1 MKNYIAIILILV
13 VAVLAHSAS
22 TDYRIGSVDPDV
34 TEKYMLPGWIN
45 MDGASVSSVPYRN
58 ANVISLQDGFH
69 INYRGKDYSALSIYY
84 DGSIV
89 LGESTK
95 ELSVVKNPRVVP
107 AKGWLQWSIPVK
119 WKSVT
124 DTILP
129 PEPSGDSLFE
139 NYTVVEFGPFDVRE
153 NNSSQHQETNSYSV
167 QVVFYT
173 DGEIQVQSWRHTP
186 RNENV
191 QMNDWKEASVFNGTT
206 WQKITEAPPTEM
218 DIFKNGKLREGW
230 IAKGFDKA
238 DSKIASLSIN
248 QANQLVFD
256 MGTDTYAGALV
267 AYDYSR
273 EHPVVGGIDGIDFS
287 FGYSPVIIPV
297 TSTIYYWY
305 FNEVP
310 VDYTIHSKYPELVFS
325 DLGFVC
331 NWYAADGSTTR
342 NLVGRLGTGAAY
354 VQLKPSFYNY
364 SWWQMNGFSED
375 NLVWFDT
382 DPVVFRPAPA
392 FKFQK
397 SFEQPITIAY
407 NSISYKLRQLP
418 GVRILPPKT
427 AYTLTTSSTGEGRIL
442 VKTPLGTS
450 PYPLFKEELVRA
462 EIRASVG
469 YKIKKVTLNNVVIF
483 NDGAFVQESE
493 LGTNAAFASW
503 IKPSGYKPDEM
514 LAFETVAEMD
524 MDLHVDFEPCG
535 GRVLD
540 PVIPEMVIRRNF
552 RDPENT
558 ILGRRNASAIVRGS
572 FGEKV
577 EKLDSLIAQDNMGN
591 TIPYKYVVSA
601 YYTDDYGARDVFPG
615 SFVHDTSGFEY
626 VDMACK
632 ACIHKAND
640 YYDGSDPFD
649 KPDALGTAY
658 VKYDRRY
665 GSGDGSNGTS
675 YGIADAS
682 FVDFPEQAESW
693 TLPAANDHDFIPKDD
708 LTPNSIATY
717 YVARMSSSSTYIKHS
732 LTVARDVEG
741 RFTQTISNSKGQTVA
756 TWRILGDKEYVVK
769 YHYDDYDRLD
779 TITPDGNSKLAIKYE
794 YSDKGYGVTKI
805 TDPERGITRIVYDK
819 FGRTRFIQNAAQR
832 ARSSDYRFTAKIY
845 DDLGREIA
853 VVEVVKGHS
862 FGNPDAVLDPM
873 NYIPYNRTH
882 YGMPDAQTL
891 KNYGLNVDATLIS
904 SILSNMQNI
913 REKNVGATFA
923 YDADGNL
930 AVAKMASYD
939 RIGRKTRQWI
949 IYMLPGVPAVQ
960 LSYDYNSA
968 DELVHSSFAE
978 WNGSSFKTR
987 AQRYRRYDAAG
998 RLVSIQDE
1006 NRSDLAKYEY
1016 TRDGNV
1022 KSKSYYDK
1030 GVLVYKKTI
1039 LRDVHG
1045 RPTEIRYENGSG
1057 LLYSDNMTYETPL
1070 AGRVSSAE
1078 HEWKD
1083 LPNIGDESRS
1093 SQYTYDLDG
1102 RLIKAEGSLSGE
1114 YAYNGFAGQMTSKKE
1129 GSGHVEMGY
1138 SDNHYRPSG
1147 FSVNGESAA
1156 KDVKYFEYDAA
1167 GNVWYDRNAR
1177 AAFRLNAAGL
1187 PEKAYLIKPGY
1198 ADPTIRE
1205 VNADNVGG
1213 VVMTLQM
1220 AYDEGGNRIW
1230 TTARGTVSYDRAV
1243 IPGVGEYSAQPV
1255 SGSSSSFTLERM
1267 DLVAGGFR
1275 DEAGVAHFPV
1285 TDAQGS
1291 IRGYASTAGL
1301 EGAYDYYPY
1310 GSTVEISRAPEDEGK
1325 RWQGKEEDWPIR
1337 KLYFGARYYDPFFAM
1352 WMSPDPAGQFANPY
1366 SYGGDPVNYVDLN
1379 GEWVHIVVGAIVGAV
1394 VGTVNAGIQ
1403 CYAGD
1408 MDASQCGKNVYVQ
1421 QQVGAA
1427 AGAAAAATGG
1437 AVGGGLIGGALG
1449 GAAGGAVGYGAN
1461 YAGQKVIM
1469 QNDVGW
1475 DWGDLGMATLKGGAS
1490 GMAGA
1495 AGSQLYGGAVAALA
1509 GGIAGGAAGSALNGE
1524 DRWGILKGGLI
1535 GAGLAFA
1542 TYSVEWGYDN
1552 YEGRELKEGEVALDN
1567 ESYEIPKEPSETFVA
1582 DEHLKKAHEILVNAR
1597 KEHAKINNL
1606 AAEKIEAGASF
1617 KIKTRFWSGKEYL
1630 DHGKI
1635 GFGTSTEVEFSSR
1648 IHDDFRYHL
1657 HPADGTQINAGSSTA
1672 SRHPSRTDYRNVNGY
1687 AKYGISNYAAV
1698 DGPKGHTELYY
1709 YTYTNKD
1716 PQYMVATW

>member
-1 MKNYIAIILILV
+1 MKNYIAIALILV

-45 MDGASVSSVPYRN
+45 MDGASVSSVPDKN
-58 ANVISLQDGFH
+58 AYVIPLQDGFH
-69 INYRGKDYSALSIYY
+69 INYRGREYSALSIYY

-95 ELSVVKNPRVVP
+95 ELSVVANPRVKPINGRPV
-107 AKGWLQWSIPVK
+107 SRVPVK
-119 WKSVT
+119 WKSVSESF
-124 DTILP
+124 DA
-129 PEPSGDSLFE
+129 PEPGGEGLIE
-139 NYTVVEFGPFDVRE
+139 NYTVVEIGPFDVGE
-153 NNSSQHQETNSYSV
+153 YNSSQHYETNSYSV

-173 DGEIQVQSWRHTP
+173 DGEIQVQLWRRTP

-191 QMNDWKEASVFNGTT
+191 QMDKWKEASVFNGTT
-206 WQKITEAPPTEM
+206 LQKITETPPTEM

-230 IAKGFDKA
+230 IAKGFDQT

-273 EHPVVGGIDGIDFS
+273 EHPVVGGIRVVAFDFDYDPS
-287 FGYSPVIIPV
+287 EFSEDN
-297 TSTIYYWY
+297 TIFYWY
-305 FNEVP
+305 FQEVP
-310 VDYTIHSKYPELVFS
+310 VNNTLNSKYPELLFS
-325 DLGFVC
+325 NQRFFC
-331 NWYAADGSTTR
+331 KWYLVDQSSQRVLVSTP
-342 NLVGRLGTGAAY
+342 VGRNVHAQFPTN
-354 VQLKPSFYNY
+354 FYNY
-364 SWWQMNGFSED
+364 SWWQMNGFSEG
-375 NLVWFDT
+375 NTVWFNT

-397 SFEQPITIAY
+397 SFDNPVTIAY
-407 NSISYKLRQLP
+407 NSISYRLHQLP

-450 PYPLFKEELVRA
+450 PYPLFKEEHVRA

-483 NDGAFVQESE
+483 KDGAFVQESE
-493 LGTNAAFASW
+493 LGANAAFASW

-540 PVIPEMVIRRNF
+540 PVIPEMVIKRNF

-572 FGEKV
+572 FGETV
-577 EKLDSLIAQDNMGN
+577 EKLDSLIAQDNTGN

-693 TLPAANDHDFIPKDD
+693 TLPATNDLDFIPKDD
-708 LTPNSIATY
+708 LTPNSIAAH
-717 YVARMSSSSTYIKHS
+717 YVARMNGGITYTPHS
-732 LTVARDVEG
+732 LTVARDAEG
-741 RFTQTISNSKGQTVA
+741 RFIQTISNSKGQIVA

-779 TITPDGNSKLAIKYE
+779 TITPDGNSNLAIKYE

-819 FGRTRFIQNAAQR
+819 FGRPRFIQNAVQR
-832 ARSSDYRFTAKIY
+832 ARSNDFRYTAKIY

-853 VVEVVKGHS
+853 VVEVLKGHP
-862 FGNPDAVLDPM
+862 FGYPDVVLDPL

-891 KNYGLNVDATLIS
+891 KSYGLNVDAALIS

-987 AQRYRRYDAAG
+987 AQRYRSYDAAG
-998 RLVSIQDE
+998 RLVNIQDE
-1006 NRSDLAKYEY
+1006 NRKNLAKYEY

-1102 RLIKAEGSLSGE
+1102 RLIKAEGSLSSE
-1114 YAYNGFAGQMTSKKE
+1114 YAYNGFAGQMTSKEE
-1129 GSGHVEMGY
+1129 GADRVEMDY

-1177 AAFRLNAAGL
+1177 VAFRLNVAGL
-1187 PEKAYLIKPGY
+1187 PEKAYLIKPDY
-1198 ADPTIRE
+1198 VDPTLRD

-1213 VVMTLQM
+1213 VAMTLQM
-1220 AYDEGGNRIW
+1220 AYDEGGSRIW
-1230 TTARGTVSYDRAV
+1230 TIARGAGVAYDRAV
-1243 IPGVGEYSAQPV
+1243 IPGVGEYSAQYI
-1255 SGSSSSFTLERM
+1255 SGSSSFTLKRM

-1310 GSTVEISRAPEDEGK
+1310 GTALEIYRAPEDEGK

-1337 KLYFGARYYDPFFAM
+1337 KLYFGSRYYDPFFAM

-1366 SYGGDPVNYVDLN
+1366 SYGGDPVNYVDPN
-1379 GEWVHIVVGAIVGAV
+1379 GEWVHIVVGAVVGAV

-1403 CYAGD
+1403 CYVGD
-1408 MDASQCGKNVYVQ
+1408 MDASTCGKNVIIQ
-1421 QQVGAA
+1421 SNIGGL

-1437 AVGGGLIGGALG
+1437 AVTGIAGVGLQSAF
-1449 GAAGGAVGYGAN
+1449 AGAV
-1461 YAGQKVIM
+1461 V
-1469 QNDVGW
+1469 
-1475 DWGDLGMATLKGGAS
+1475 
-1490 GMAGA
+1490 
-1495 AGSQLYGGAVAALA
+1495 
-1509 GGIAGGAAGSALNGE
+1509 GGAAGSAVGSATSYTGNYLSEKYFWQHDVQWDKGEFWAGVGKSAAFGAVSSGLMYGLNDAYALQVDRSVAEWGNRLGMLDRSAKAVSNGGLGTWGGYDVQIRWYDSETSPVTGQSNFHPTDNTVYLYKDDFMVEKNGE
-1524 DRWGILKGGLI
+1524 MVFDPDRFIYAAKHETMHYEHFQKLPDMLKNLE
-1535 GAGLAFA
+1535 AG
-1542 TYSVEWGYDN
+1542 EDYDKN
-1552 YEGRELKEGEVALDN
+1552 VRL
-1567 ESYEIPKEPSETFVA
+1567 PSESVTN
-1582 DEHLKKAHEILVNAR
+1582 DLSSYRYSRYWSDDLKSYIQ
-1597 KEHAKINNL
+1597 NN
-1606 AAEKIEAGASF
+1606 
-1617 KIKTRFWSGKEYL
+1617 Y
-1630 DHGKI
+1630 
-1635 GFGTSTEVEFSSR
+1635 
-1648 IHDDFRYHL
+1648 
-1657 HPADGTQINAGSSTA
+1657 N
-1672 SRHPSRTDYRNVNGY
+1672 NVMKVINGY
-1687 AKYGISNYAAV
+1687 NGLKSEISNFRGWIGY
-1698 DGPKGHTELYY
+1698 
-1709 YTYTNKD
+1709 
-1716 PQYMVATW
+1716 

>member
-1 MKNYIAIILILV
+1 MKNYIAIALILV
-13 VAVLAHSAS
+13 VAVLAYSAS

-45 MDGASVSSVPYRN
+45 MDGAGVSSVPYRN
-58 ANVISLQDGFH
+58 AYVIPLQDGFH
-69 INYRGKDYSALSIYY
+69 INYRGREYSALSIYY

-95 ELSVVKNPRVVP
+95 ELSVVANPRVKPIGRPVS
-107 AKGWLQWSIPVK
+107 GVPVK
-119 WKSVT
+119 WKSVSESF
-124 DTILP
+124 DA
-129 PEPSGDSLFE
+129 PEPGGEGLIE
-139 NYTVVEFGPFDVRE
+139 NYTVVEIGPFDVGE
-153 NNSSQHQETNSYSV
+153 NNSSQHYETNSYSV

-173 DGEIQVQSWRHTP
+173 DGEIQVQLWRRTP

-191 QMNDWKEASVFNGTT
+191 QMDNWKEASVFNGTT

-230 IAKGFDKA
+230 IAKGFDQT

-256 MGTDTYAGALV
+256 MGDDTYAGAVV

-273 EHPVVGGIDGIDFS
+273 EHPVVGGIRGVAFDFDYDPS
-287 FGYSPVIIPV
+287 EFSEGN
-297 TSTIYYWY
+297 TIFYWY
-305 FNEVP
+305 FQEVP
-310 VDYTIHSKYPELVFS
+310 LNNTLNSKYPELLFS
-325 DLGFVC
+325 NQRFFC
-331 NWYAADGSTTR
+331 NWYLADQSSLRFPVNYVGGR
-342 NLVGRLGTGAAY
+342 NAH
-354 VQLKPSFYNY
+354 VQLTSNYYNY
-364 SWWQMNGFSED
+364 SWWQMNGFSEE
-375 NLVWFDT
+375 NLVWFNT

-397 SFEQPITIAY
+397 SFENPITIAY
-407 NSISYKLRQLP
+407 NSISYNLHQLP

-469 YKIKKVTLNNVVIF
+469 FKIKKVTLNNVVIF
-483 NDGAFVQESE
+483 KDGAFVQESE

-524 MDLHVDFEPCG
+524 MDLHVDFEPCE

-540 PVIPEMVIRRNF
+540 PVIPEMVIKRNF
-552 RDPENT
+552 RDPENA

-577 EKLDSLIAQDNMGN
+577 EKLDSLIAQDNTGN

-649 KPDALGTAY
+649 QPDALGTAY

-708 LTPNSIATY
+708 LTPNSIAAY

-741 RFTQTISNSKGQTVA
+741 RFTQAISNSKGQTVA

-779 TITPDGNSKLAIKYE
+779 TITPDGNSNLAIKYE

-805 TDPERGITRIVYDK
+805 TDPERGITRIAYDK
-819 FGRTRFIQNAAQR
+819 FGRPRFIQNAVQR
-832 ARSSDYRFTAKIY
+832 ARSSDFRYTAKIY

-853 VVEVVKGHS
+853 VVEVLKGHP
-862 FGNPDAVLDPM
+862 FGYPDVVLDPL

-891 KNYGLNVDATLIS
+891 KSYGLNVDAALIS

-987 AQRYRRYDAAG
+987 AQRYRSYDAAG
-998 RLVSIQDE
+998 RLVNIQDE
-1006 NRSDLAKYEY
+1006 NRKNLAKYEY

-1070 AGRVSSAE
+1070 AGRISSAE
-1078 HEWKD
+1078 HAWKN
-1083 LPNIGDESRS
+1083 LPNISDETRS

-1129 GSGHVEMGY
+1129 GSGHVEMDY

-1187 PEKAYLIKPGY
+1187 PEKAYLIQPDY
-1198 ADPTIRE
+1198 VDPTLRD

-1213 VVMTLQM
+1213 VAMTLQM
-1220 AYDEGGNRIW
+1220 AYDEGGSRIW
-1230 TTARGTVSYDRAV
+1230 TIARGAGVAYDRAV
-1243 IPGVGEYSAQPV
+1243 IPGVGEYSAQYI
-1255 SGSSSSFTLERM
+1255 SGSSSFTLKRM

-1310 GSTVEISRAPEDEGK
+1310 GTAVEIYRAPEDEGK
-1325 RWQGKEEDWPIR
+1325 RWQGKDEDWPIR

-1366 SYGGDPVNYVDLN
+1366 SYGGDPVNYVDPN

-1408 MDASQCGKNVYVQ
+1408 MDASQCGKNVYLQ
-1421 QQVGAA
+1421 QHVGAA
-1427 AGAAAAATGG
+1427 VGAATAATAGLGAGAFATGAVGLASGSGAAAAVAGGAVDGAIAG
-1437 AVGGGLIGGALG
+1437 AVGGGLGYMGNASVNRIENGSWNWERDEFIDAI
-1449 GAAGGAVGYGAN
+1449 GYGALTGLVSGALLSGVHYGLSDSYRQTVYDQVEN
-1461 YAGQKVIM
+1461 YGFERGRHVDVVNFDNAVGQKQRAVDYYAHRVRGYTVDFKYDAIAKGATRGEYIDGKISIYDEAFFVDKEYDATSM
-1469 QNDVGW
+1469 
-1475 DWGDLGMATLKGGAS
+1475 MATIDHEHNHLTNNAKW
-1490 GMAGA
+1490 
-1495 AGSQLYGGAVAALA
+1495 
-1509 GGIAGGAAGSALNGE
+1509 IAEAKKHDFTRFDQKIVNGVIQRGNGSA
-1524 DRWGILKGGLI
+1524 
-1535 GAGLAFA
+1535 F
-1542 TYSVEWGYDN
+1542 VEASNY
-1552 YEGRELKEGEVALDN
+1552 YEGLSQGK
-1567 ESYEIPKEPSETFVA
+1567 SYGYSPRVM
-1582 DEHLKKAHEILVNAR
+1582 DYLN
-1597 KEHAKINNL
+1597 
-1606 AAEKIEAGASF
+1606 
-1617 KIKTRFWSGKEYL
+1617 KEYE
-1630 DHGKI
+1630 KNV
-1635 GFGTSTEVEFSSR
+1635 TWQSR
-1648 IHDDFRYHL
+1648 PIIE
-1657 HPADGTQINAGSSTA
+1657 G
-1672 SRHPSRTDYRNVNGY
+1672 
-1687 AKYGISNYAAV
+1687 
-1698 DGPKGHTELYY
+1698 
-1709 YTYTNKD
+1709 
-1716 PQYMVATW
+1716 MW